1 MDFINKLMN
10 FYEDT
15 NLNSKQ
21 QYADCFK
28 LPIEYLDTSS
38 IQILSTNIINDL
50 ELVKTK
56 PALMD
61 DYNNSSNT
69 NTNTNSNTN
78 TNTNSNNCE
87 KQTSIIC
94 PATNDE
100 YNLYY
105 HVFNPTN
112 IFEKNI
118 ICRWSKYYTNN
129 VDFLLETQVLLK
141 NYSAFKKV
149 EFSETKTTIQED
161 SIYNKCESIIYDN
174 GFINNYQY
182 IDIPLLSNFNN
193 NSVCLQLLSMYNL
206 SSPVFSLLI
215 PILFL
220 LLPFFLIKLQGH
232 NITFALY
239 FDHLKKVFSNHIIG
253 QLFSS
258 FSSTNFTNKIY
269 LLFSFGFYIF
279 QMYLN
284 FTSCIK
290 YFTNIKFIHET
301 LNDLKNYIVSCLNK
315 FKNFLKYSKDLTNY
329 KSFNDTINKNI
340 SIFTYYLEELNN
352 ITPYTLSINKL
363 TELGQLMK
371 CFYCLNKDE
380 NIINSLYFSFGF
392 NGYLKNLETLQNF
405 INTKVMNYCTYD
417 NSKPTSFDGAYFA
430 NLNIIEKHQ
439 DTCETKGYGSECQ
452 EICDKET
459 CEKLKAND
467 KNKHKIVK
475 NSYSLKKN
483 IIITGPNASGKTTLL
498 KSTLFNIILSQQ
510 IGCGFFNSA
519 SVKIYDYIHCY
530 INIPDTGGRDSL
542 YQAEA
547 RQCKNILEAIENNA
561 TKNHFCVFDEL
572 YSGTNPEEAIDSAY
586 GYLTYLNK
594 FNNIDYVLTTHYTK
608 LCKKLNKQ
616 NNNLYMKVNT
626 NSKDFEYTYKIK
638 KGISKVKG
646 ALKVLKDLNYPENI
660 ITNMKN

>member
-1 MDFINKLMN
+1 MN
-10 FYEDT
+10 FYEDSNINT
-15 NLNSKQ
+15 KEKYVDS
-21 QYADCFK
+21 FK
-28 LPIEYLDTSS
+28 LPIEYLDSS
-38 IQILSTNIINDL
+38 SVQLLSKNIINDL

-56 PALMD
+56 QPLID
-61 DYNNSSNT
+61 TVNSDK
-69 NTNTNSNTN
+69 
-78 TNTNSNNCE
+78 CE
-87 KQTSIIC
+87 KSLAIVC
-94 PATNDE
+94 DE
-100 YNLYY
+100 NNEAYNLYY
-105 HVFNPTN
+105 HVFDPKNV
-112 IFEKNI
+112 FEKNI
-118 ICRWSKYYTNN
+118 INKWSKYYTNN
-129 VDFLLETQVLLK
+129 VEFLLETQLLLK
-141 NYSAFKKV
+141 NYNAFKKV
-149 EFSETKTTIQED
+149 EFSEDKTMLQDDVIH
-161 SIYNKCESIIYDN
+161 SKCEDVIYDH

-182 IDIPLLSNFNN
+182 IDIPMLNNLNN
-193 NSVCLQLLSMYNL
+193 NSLCLQALSIYNL

-215 PILFL
+215 PVLFL
-220 LLPFFLIKLQGH
+220 LLPFFIIKLQGH
-232 NITFALY
+232 KITFGLY
-239 FDHLKKVFSNHIIG
+239 FDHLKNVFSNHIIG

-258 FSSTNFTNKIY
+258 FSNTNFTNKIY

-290 YFTNIKFIHET
+290 YFTNIKYIHET
-301 LNDLKNYIVSCLNK
+301 LYDLKDYIVTSLNK
-315 FKNFLKYSKDLTNY
+315 YKNFLKYSKDLVNY
-329 KSFNDTINKNI
+329 KHFNDTININI
-340 SIFTYYLEELNN
+340 SIFTSYLDELKK
-352 ITPYTLSINKL
+352 ITPYALSMNKL
-363 TELGQLMK
+363 VELGQLMK
-371 CFYCLNKDE
+371 CFYCLNKNE

-405 INTKVMNYCTYD
+405 INTKVMNYCTYN
-417 NSKPTSFDGAYFA
+417 NSKPTSFEDAYFA
-430 NLNIIEKHQ
+430 NLNIIETSTK
-439 DTCETKGYGSECQ
+439 DICEEVKTNSR
-452 EICDKET
+452 
-459 CEKLKAND
+459 NNNS
-467 KNKHKIVK
+467 KNKIVK
-475 NSYSLKKN
+475 NSYSLNKN

-547 RQCKNILEAIENNA
+547 RQCKNILETIENNS

-572 YSGTNPEEAIDSAY
+572 YSGTNPDEAIDSAY
-586 GYLTYLNK
+586 GYLNYLNK

-616 NNNLYMKVNT
+616 NTNFYMKVNI
-626 NSKDFEYTYKIK
+626 NAKDFEYTYKIK

>member
-1 MDFINKLMN
+1 MDFINTLMN

-38 IQILSTNIINDL
+38 IQLLSNNIINDL

-56 PALMD
+56 PALID
-61 DYNNSSNT
+61 DCT
-69 NTNTNSNTN
+69 NTSN
-78 TNTNSNNCE
+78 NNCE
-87 KQTSIIC
+87 KQTSNISD
-94 PATNDE
+94 ATNDA

-112 IFEKNI
+112 VFEKNI

-129 VDFLLETQVLLK
+129 MDFLSETQILLQ

-149 EFSETKTTIQED
+149 EFSETKTIIQED
-161 SIYNKCESIIYDN
+161 SIYNKCESVIYDN

-182 IDIPLLSNFNN
+182 IDLPFLSNFNN
-193 NSVCLQLLSMYNL
+193 NSLCLQVLSMYNL

-220 LLPFFLIKLQGH
+220 MLPFFLIKLQGH
-232 NITFALY
+232 NITFGLY
-239 FDHLKKVFSNHIIG
+239 FEHLKKVFSNHIIG
-253 QLFSS
+253 QLFTS
-258 FSSTNFTNKIY
+258 FSSSNFTNKIY

-301 LNDLKNYIVSCLNK
+301 LNDLKHYIISCLNK
-315 FKNFLKYSKDLTNY
+315 YKNFLKYSKDLTNY
-329 KSFNDTINKNI
+329 KSFNDTINTNI
-340 SIFTYYLEELNN
+340 SVFTYYLGELNI
-352 ITPYTLSINKL
+352 ITPYTLSISKF

-380 NIINSLYFSFGF
+380 KIITSLYFSFGF

-439 DTCETKGYGSECQ
+439 DTCDISGSECR
-452 EICDKET
+452 EICHEET
-459 CEKLKAND
+459 RKILKTND
-467 KNKHKIVK
+467 KNDKNERKIVK
-475 NSYSLKKN
+475 NSYSLNKN

-572 YSGTNPEEAIDSAY
+572 YSGTNPDEAVNSAY

-616 NNNLYMKVNT
+616 NNNLYMKVNN

-646 ALKVLKDLNYPENI
+646 AMKVLKDLNYPENI
-660 ITNMKN
+660 IINMKK

>member
-1 MDFINKLMN
+1 MNFINTLMN
-10 FYEDT
+10 FYEDA
-15 NLNSKQ
+15 NLNTKEQ
-21 QYADCFK
+21 FTDCFK
-28 LPIEYLDTSS
+28 LPIEYLDVSC
-38 IQILSTNIINDL
+38 IQLLNNNIINDL
-50 ELVKTK
+50 ELVKVK
-56 PALMD
+56 PSLTSD
-61 DYNNSSNT
+61 SIELDNTNSINCENNSSII
-69 NTNTNSNTN
+69 SVK
-78 TNTNSNNCE
+78 NN
-87 KQTSIIC
+87 
-94 PATNDE
+94 NE

-112 IFEKNI
+112 TFEKNI
-118 ICRWSKYYTNN
+118 INRWSKYYTSN
-129 VDFLLETQVLLK
+129 VAFLLETQVLLK
-141 NYSAFKKV
+141 TYTAFKKV
-149 EFSETKTTIQED
+149 EFVED
-161 SIYNKCESIIYDN
+161 KITLKEDALYTKCEKIIYDN

-182 IDIPLLSNFNN
+182 IDIPLLSKYNN
-193 NSVCLQLLSMYNL
+193 NSSCLQLLSIYNL

-220 LLPFFLIKLQGH
+220 LLPFFIIKLQGH
-232 NITFALY
+232 TITFGLY

-253 QLFSS
+253 QMFSS
-258 FSSTNFTNKIY
+258 FSNTNFTNKIY

-301 LNDLKNYIVSCLNK
+301 LYDLKHYIVGSLNK
-315 FKNFLKYSKDLTNY
+315 YNNFLKYSKDLTNY
-329 KSFNDTINKNI
+329 KSFNNTINKNI
-340 SIFTYYLEELNN
+340 SIFTSYLGELNK
-352 ITPYTLSINKL
+352 ITPYTLSIHKL
-363 TELGQLMK
+363 IELGHLMK
-371 CFYCLNKDE
+371 CFYYLNKNA

-405 INTKVMNYCTYD
+405 ISNNVMNYCSYD
-417 NSKPTSFDGAYFA
+417 NSKSTSFRDAYFA
-430 NLNIIEKHQ
+430 NLNSIEK
-439 DTCETKGYGSECQ
+439 CEVIT
-452 EICDKET
+452 T
-459 CEKLKAND
+459 ND
-467 KNKHKIVK
+467 KNKNGERKIVK
-475 NSYSLKKN
+475 NSYSLDKN

-510 IGCGFFNSA
+510 IGCGFYNSA

-547 RQCKNILEAIENNA
+547 RQCKNILETIETNS

-572 YSGTNPEEAIDSAY
+572 YSGTNPDEAVDSAY
-586 GYLTYLNK
+586 GYLNYLNK

-616 NNNLYMKVNT
+616 NNNFYMKVNNNAT
-626 NSKDFEYTYKIK
+626 DFEYTYKIK

-646 ALKVLKDLNYPENI
+646 AMKVLKDLNYPENI
-660 ITNMKN
+660 ITTMKN

>member
-1 MDFINKLMN
+1 MN
-10 FYEDT
+10 FYEES
-15 NLNSKQ
+15 NFNSREK
-21 QYADCFK
+21 YIDSFK
-28 LPIEYLDTSS
+28 LPIEYLDCSS
-38 IQILSTNIINDL
+38 VQLLNNNIVNDL

-56 PALMD
+56 SPLTD
-61 DYNNSSNT
+61 VSNT
-69 NTNTNSNTN
+69 TTN
-78 TNTNSNNCE
+78 E
-87 KQTSIIC
+87 
-94 PATNDE
+94 E

-105 HVFNPTN
+105 HVFNPKN
-112 IFEKNI
+112 IFEKI
-118 ICRWSKYYTNN
+118 IINKWSKYYTNN
-129 VDFLLETQVLLK
+129 VDFLLETQTLLK
-141 NYSAFKKV
+141 NYNTFKKV
-149 EFSETKTTIQED
+149 EFNETKTSIQD
-161 SIYNKCESIIYDN
+161 DVIYNTCENVIYDN

-193 NSVCLQLLSMYNL
+193 NSLCLQFLSVYNL

-220 LLPFFLIKLQGH
+220 LLPFFIIKLQGH
-232 NITFALY
+232 KITFALY
-239 FDHLKKVFSNHIIG
+239 FEHLKTVFSNHIIG

-258 FSSTNFTNKIY
+258 FSNTNFTNKIY

-290 YFTNIKFIHET
+290 YFTNIKYIHET
-301 LNDLKNYIVSCLNK
+301 LADLKQYIISSLNK
-315 FKNFLKYSKDLTNY
+315 YKNFLKYSKDLVNY
-329 KSFNDTINKNI
+329 KSFNDAINKNI
-340 SIFTYYLEELNN
+340 SIFTSYLDELN
-352 ITPYTLSINKL
+352 ILTPYSLNINKFI
-363 TELGQLMK
+363 ELGHLMK
-371 CFYCLNKDE
+371 CFYCLNKNE
-380 NIINSLYFSFGF
+380 TIIDSLYFSFGF

-405 INTKVMNYCTYD
+405 INTKVMNYCNYN
-417 NSKPTSFDGAYFA
+417 NSKPTSFEDAYFA
-430 NLNIIEKHQ
+430 NLNIIETNIK
-439 DTCETKGYGSECQ
+439 EIGS
-452 EICDKET
+452 KET
-459 CEKLKAND
+459 I
-467 KNKHKIVK
+467 KIVK
-475 NSYSLKKN
+475 NSYSLDKN

-510 IGCGFFNSA
+510 IGCGFYSCA

-561 TKNHFCVFDEL
+561 AKNHFCVFDEL
-572 YSGTNPEEAIDSAY
+572 YSGTNPDEAIDSAY
-586 GYLTYLNK
+586 GYLNYLNK
-594 FNNIDYVLTTHYTK
+594 FNNIDYVLTTHYIK

-616 NNNLYMKVNT
+616 NTNFYMKVNN

-646 ALKVLKDLNYPENI
+646 AIKVLKDLNYPENI